1 MSSPGEITSLLRR
14 RQSYRGEN
22 PLQIRIAVVLDLDS
36 TALLSMVNGDVRR
49 EMLLQP
55 IL

>member
-1 MSSPGEITSLLRR
+1 MALSEAKSAFSRHQTESC
-14 RQSYRGEN
+14 SD
-22 PLQIRIAVVLDLDS
+22 PLKIVVSIIFDLDPP
-36 TALLSMVNGDVRR
+36 AILSMVNGDVRR